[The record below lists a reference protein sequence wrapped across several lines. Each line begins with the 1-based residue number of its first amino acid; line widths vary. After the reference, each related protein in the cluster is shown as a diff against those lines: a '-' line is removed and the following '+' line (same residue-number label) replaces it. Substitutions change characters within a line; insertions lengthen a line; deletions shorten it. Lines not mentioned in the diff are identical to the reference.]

1 MKKIVHI
8 IGDLSIGGT
17 ERALS
22 SILIHFPNKEIKYYV
37 ISLSGNGYF
46 SDEIKKAGI
55 EVFGLNLKGI
65 LSLPKNI
72 FKLIF
77 IVHKIR
83 PDILQGWMYHSN
95 LVVSLLKYTFI
106 RQPKI
111 FWNIRQSLYSLQFEK
126 KSTIIV
132 INILKFLS
140 RLPDKIIF
148 NSEVAKNHHL
158 DFGYNASKAAVI
170 FNGFDT
176 NFWKFDAI
184 KRTSIRSLYNIT
196 ENDLL
201 LGYVGRYHSVKN
213 LELLLEVIADLS
225 PDYPDL
231 KVMFIGKDLVR
242 GNENVNKFLYSSTD
256 NNIFLLGNET
266 DIPGYLSAFDGFC
279 LCSNSEAF
287 PNVLAEAMSC
297 NLYCM
302 STNVGDVPL
311 ILGDLG
317 CIIPPND
324 KERLKKAIIFWIE
337 NHLSLKEN
345 GRRARERIKNNFPI
359 NKNVADYCSIYLS

>member
-8 IGDLSIGGT
+8 IGDLYIGGT

-22 SILIHFPNKEIKYYV
+22 SILINFPNKELKYYV

-46 SDEIKKAGI
+46 SIEIKKAGV
-55 EVFGLNLKGI
+55 EVYELNLKGI
-65 LSLPKNI
+65 LTLPKNI
-72 FKLIF
+72 LKLIF
-77 IVHKIR
+77 IIHKIK

-95 LVVSLLKYTFI
+95 LIVSLLKYTFI
-106 RQPKI
+106 RKPDV

-126 KSTIIV
+126 KSTVIV
-132 INILKFLS
+132 IKVLKFLS
-140 RLPDKIIF
+140 RFPDKIIF
-148 NSEVAKNHHL
+148 NSNVAKNHHL
-158 DFGYNASKAAVI
+158 DFGYNASKATVI

-176 NFWKFDAI
+176 NYWKFDAI
-184 KRTSIRSLYNIT
+184 KRTNLRTKYNIT

-213 LELLLEVIADLS
+213 VELLLEVITDLS
-225 PDYPDL
+225 PVYPNL
-231 KVMFIGKDLVR
+231 KAMFIGKDLIR
-242 GNENVNKFLYSSTD
+242 DNQNFDKYLKFPD
-256 NNIFLLGNET
+256 NNKILLLGNEV
-266 DIPGYLSAFDGFC
+266 DIPGHLSAFDCFC

-287 PNVLAEAMSC
+287 PNALAEAMSC
-297 NLYCM
+297 NLYCI

-317 CIIPPND
+317 CIVPPND
-324 KERLKKAIIFWIE
+324 KELLKKAIIFWID

-345 GRRARERIKNNFPI
+345 GRQARERIKNNFPI
-359 NKNVADYCSIYLS
+359 DKNVADYASIYLS

>member
-22 SILIHFPNKEIKYYV
+22 SLLINFPNKELKYYV

-55 EVFGLNLKGI
+55 EVFDLNLKGI
-65 LSLPKNI
+65 LTLPKNI
-72 FKLIF
+72 LKLIF
-77 IVHKIR
+77 IVHKIK

-95 LVVSLLKYTFI
+95 LIVSLLKYTFI
-106 RQPKI
+106 RKPHI
-111 FWNIRQSLYSLQFEK
+111 FWNIRQSLYSLQYEK
-126 KSTIIV
+126 KSTVIV
-132 INILKFLS
+132 IKILKFLS
-140 RLPDKIIF
+140 RYPDKIIF
-148 NSEVAKNHHL
+148 NSEMAKNHHL
-158 DFGYNASKAAVI
+158 DFGYNASKAIVI

-176 NFWKFDAI
+176 NFWKFDAV
-184 KRTSIRSLYNIT
+184 KRTNIRSEYNIT

-213 LELLLEVIADLS
+213 VTLLLEVIAELS
-225 PDYPDL
+225 PDYPFL
-231 KVMFIGKDLVR
+231 KAMFIGKDLVQE
-242 GNENVNKFLYSSTD
+242 NEDFNKFLNLSTS
-256 NNIFLLGNET
+256 NKIFLLGNES
-266 DIPGYLSAFDGFC
+266 DIPGYLSAFDCFC

-317 CIIPPND
+317 CIVPPND
-324 KERLKKAIIFWIE
+324 KELLRKAIIFWIE

-359 NKNVADYCSIYLS
+359 NKNIADYASIYLS